1 MVKSFLKTIKICNA
15 YSFETYLNLLIMLGK
30 IQKPVVL
37 LRKYYILLEGN
48 IVLLYILD
56 TVVNNQNI
64 IFQGSTQTQNQ
75 KVTCILSR
83 VERKGKTK
91 NKGSNQ
97 RGNQGKQWNNTS
109 QDDRQLYQGPCCIHG
124 KRKL

>member
-1 MVKSFLKTIKICNA
+1 MAKRFLKAIKICNA
-15 YSFETYLNLLIMLGK
+15 YSFETYLNLLTMLRK

-37 LRKYYILLEGN
+37 LGKYYILLEGN

-91 NKGSNQ
+91 NKASNQ

>member
-1 MVKSFLKTIKICNA
+1 MVKSFLKAIKICNA

-75 KVTCILSR
+75 KVTCIFSR